1 MQKTLQVREKI
12 SRVLIKSMRLNT
24 ENNIAKAKSKSSSR
38 QQSEGR
44 YNAMKLG
51 PIGLNPALLLAAST
65 VHVSCVG
72 AFSSCSSNCA
82 RFAATG
88 RGATCWSSSRSNYR
102 RRTPW
107 PALHAEESDAKAV
120 TDTLDS
126 ASPDTD
132 AEAMSPP
139 GPILDRIP
147 AEFSPLFTAATA
159 STSPRNAVTT
169 AAGHDPFRFEWG
181 TWVDADAL
189 EELMARIDEVR
200 LNGGAFDKLM
210 VLSEQLALFDAA
222 AAEAA
227 ATEENDNANTSTGSL
242 KPPPRFRIA
251 GGQDWDAILHVLPQ
265 GAQRRH
271 RWPTGSW
278 SIIKPLV
285 GVAEVAMLRGPNRD
299 GLYTKS
305 TAKDLRGDGDG
316 SFLGGGAASA
326 SNGNGDDKGVS
337 TGGEDCVKY
346 VGGPLRSYESK
357 SGKTVVLEVTI
368 RPPIS
373 AEKNGEDGD
382 LSDVLPL
389 EDSVD
394 EYLSVVVET
403 DEEGKEEGAEES
415 EENNECQTKDKDEK
429 GEDGAETSKLS
440 LGDRLGLTFEKVG
453 GLDSQLDAIVR
464 RVLASRSN
472 PEAAKRLGVNHV
484 RGILLSGPPGCGK
497 TLLARELA
505 ALLGAREPQI
515 VNGPEI
521 LDKFIGEA
529 EKRVRALF
537 APAEQEYKQVG
548 DASALHVI
556 ILDEFDSIAR
566 KRGSMTSDT
575 TGVRDSVVNQ
585 LLAKMDGVRE
595 ANNVLVVALTNRP
608 ELLDPALLRPGRLE
622 VQLRVELPDA
632 SGRRDIL
639 RIHTKRMRESGGFDT
654 EAESFMESLDDGGLP
669 ALTEH
674 FTGAELAGLTRSAAS
689 FALARAVE
697 EGDGAEGLVTKADL
711 EEALGEV
718 RPALGKQD
726 EVLTA
731 RYPHGI
737 SPCSPGMKRV
747 MRDLERFVSPG
758 LPSQAPRLESV
769 LLVGSGGD
777 GGSGATALAAWA
789 AARASATSD
798 YVRLVT
804 ALDLL
809 AAGGPGDELRASA
822 LAEKFAEAREMPTS
836 LLVLDDIDQI
846 CSGSGE
852 AGYSS
857 VMVATL
863 RALLRTPP
871 ASTAVAKAGGHSK
884 SKKGNTAKSFQ
895 IIASTSRSDAACSV
909 MSELFD
915 ETVIVPHIS
924 DAKSVKILLSDCL
937 HSNVAKDIDGMADK
951 IIGRLGSVGCKTA
964 IRLAERA
971 IASAHALSN
980 EYGSDEELAEAQ
992 LASLEEILQDLA
1004 GDEAMASKVCEVF

>member
-1 MQKTLQVREKI
+1 MD
-12 SRVLIKSMRLNT
+12 RV
-24 ENNIAKAKSKSSSR
+24 
-38 QQSEGR
+38 
-44 YNAMKLG
+44 
-51 PIGLNPALLLAAST
+51 
-65 VHVSCVG
+65 
-72 AFSSCSSNCA
+72 
-82 RFAATG
+82 
-88 RGATCWSSSRSNYR
+88 
-102 RRTPW
+102 
-107 PALHAEESDAKAV
+107 
-120 TDTLDS
+120 
-126 ASPDTD
+126 
-132 AEAMSPP
+132 
-139 GPILDRIP
+139 
-147 AEFSPLFTAATA
+147 
-159 STSPRNAVTT
+159 
-169 AAGHDPFRFEWG
+169 
-181 TWVDADAL
+181 
-189 EELMARIDEVR
+189 DEVR
-200 LNGGAFDKLM
+200 LNGGAFDKLLQ
-210 VLSEQLALFDAA
+210 LSQSDDDAA
-222 AAEAA
+222 EDSQ
-227 ATEENDNANTSTGSL
+227 NQ
-242 KPPPRFRIA
+242 PPRFRIG
-251 GGQDWDAILHVLPQ
+251 GGQDWDALLHILPA

-278 SIIKPLV
+278 SVVKPLV

-305 TAKDLRGDGDG
+305 TAKDLRGGGDG
-316 SFLGGGAASA
+316 SFLGGGGGGGASTE
-326 SNGNGDDKGVS
+326 DDKGVS

-346 VGGPLRSYESK
+346 VGGPLRSYEGK

-373 AEKNGEDGD
+373 AETFGDDGD
-382 LSDVLPL
+382 LSDVVEL
-389 EDSVD
+389 EDAVE
-394 EYLSVVVET
+394 EYLSVAVET
-403 DEEGKEEGAEES
+403 DEEEMEEANADNTETVDDD
-415 EENNECQTKDKDEK
+415 ENNEDE
-429 GEDGAETSKLS
+429 EETSKLS

-472 PEAAKRLGVNHV
+472 PEAARRLGVNHV

-556 ILDEFDSIAR
+556 VLDEFDSIAR

-632 SGRRDIL
+632 AGRRDIL
-639 RIHTKRMRESGGFDT
+639 KIHTKRMRESKGFNS
-654 EAESFMESLDDGGLP
+654 EAESFIESLDDDGLP

-697 EGDGAEGLVTKADL
+697 EGDGAEGVVTKADL

-731 RYPHGI
+731 RYPHGL

-758 LPSQAPRLESV
+758 LPSQTPRLESILV
-769 LLVGSGGD
+769 VGSGGN
-777 GGSGATALAAWA
+777 GGAGATALAAWA
-789 AARASATSD
+789 AAKASATSD
-798 YVRLVT
+798 FVRLVT

-809 AAGGPGDELRASA
+809 ADGGVGDENRAAA

-846 CSGSGE
+846 CAGSGGE
-852 AGYSS
+852 GYSS
-857 VMVATL
+857 VMIATL

-884 SKKGNTAKSFQ
+884 SKSGNAAKSFQ

-909 MSELFD
+909 MNELFD
-915 ETVIVPHIS
+915 EVVVVPQIS
-924 DAKSVKILLSDCL
+924 DAESLKRLLTDTL
-937 HSNVAKDIDGMADK
+937 HKDVAKDVDEMADK
-951 IIGRLGSVGCKTA
+951 IIGKLGSVGVKTA
-964 IRLAERA
+964 IRLVERA
-971 IASAHALSN
+971 IASAHVMSD

-992 LASLEEILQDLA
+992 LASLDEILEDLA
-1004 GDEAMASKVCEVF
+1004 GDEAMASKMCEVF